1 MARRSFTTLM
11 ATLSVLTL
19 VLRRGHVPDGR
30 GDVPSEA
37 PRLLRAGAGL
47 GLFIAKGIIDAHGGE
62 IGVDSELGKGSE
74 FWFTVPR

>member
-37 PRLLRAGAGL
+37 PRLLREVRALPSFALRANG
-47 GLFIAKGIIDAHGGE
+47 
-62 IGVDSELGKGSE
+62 
-74 FWFTVPR
+74 R

>member
-37 PRLLRAGAGL
+37 PRLLREVREWVFPAIRITG
-47 GLFIAKGIIDAHGGE
+47 
-62 IGVDSELGKGSE
+62 
-74 FWFTVPR
+74 R